1 MDPEKQVVNSIFD
14 TVKCNFNKSDS
25 IPVVELSRNPLPT
38 KAIEEVFVVC
48 RERHISVYE
57 YNPIVNHDS
66 PLIPAENINRDLLKI
81 NTDFYE
87 SVYLNLPHAVGIHYE
102 AFQNF
107 YSLGYVEGAAMSL
120 RVLIELFVR
129 DNYGNFIWE
138 VAQGKSTLHIEG
150 DKDYIEQ
157 LVDNLWSPKLS
168 QLLGLLSGDNS
179 SSEPWLE
186 TVRKKYRATRQNK
199 IWVSPASFGKL
210 KASHKKASGVVHGA
224 DNITDMSKLR
234 SQMIEVL
241 NVIKEYFD
249 KKNGWGV
256 EYDK

>member
-1 MDPEKQVVNSIFD
+1 MDPEKQVINSIFD
-14 TVKCNFNKSDS
+14 IVKCNFNKSDS

-48 RERHISVYE
+48 RERHISAYE
-57 YNPIVNHDS
+57 YNPIVHHDS
-66 PLIPAENINRDLLKI
+66 PLIPAENINRDLSKI

-107 YSLGYVEGAAMSL
+107 YSLGYVEGAAMAL

-138 VAQGKSTLHIEG
+138 VAKGKDTLHIEG
-150 DKDYIEQ
+150 DKDAIDQ
-157 LVDNLWSPKLS
+157 LVDNLWSPRLS
-168 QLLGLLSGDNS
+168 QLLGLLSGNNPG
-179 SSEPWLE
+179 SEQWLKD
-186 TVRKKYRATRQNK
+186 VNKKYKATRGNK

-210 KASHKKASGVVHGA
+210 KASHKKASGIVHGS
-224 DNITDMSKLR
+224 DNITNTSKLK
-234 SQMIEVL
+234 SPMIDVL
-241 NVIKEYFD
+241 TVIKEYFD
-249 KKNGWGV
+249 KNVWGV
-256 EYDK
+256 EYVR